1 MSMIYLHV
9 PFCTSRCIYCDFY
22 STTQSATVRHEYV
35 NAACAELANRTSYL
49 ADRHIQSIYFG
60 GGTPSQLQIKEIAI
74 LLDSINKHY
83 DIDTNAEITL
93 EANPDDVTP
102 DFAHNLC
109 NIGFNRVSLG
119 VQSFNDQILKMLNR
133 RHDAATAQDAVHTLQ
148 QAGLDNISID
158 LIYGLPTQLLQD
170 FSSDLQ
176 KAFSL
181 PIKHL
186 STYALSIEQGTLLQR
201 KIQSNEL
208 AETDEDTFIAEYEIM
223 MQQAHAHGFEHYEI
237 SNFALPGFASRH
249 NSGYWNNTPY
259 LGIGPGAHSFNGT
272 DERQYNEPNLGKY
285 ISAAGVPPHT
295 IEHLTLSD
303 QFDEQVFTSLRTRKG
318 LSLKNLEKRFG
329 KAWLEDLKRAAQKHI
344 SSGNL
349 SLNNNTL
356 CLTRKGI
363 MTSNDIISD
372 LMRAE

>member
-22 STTQSATVRHEYV
+22 STTLSATVRHEYV
-35 NAACAELANRTSYL
+35 NAACAELANRKSYL

-60 GGTPSQLQIKEIAI
+60 GGTPSQLQIKEIAL

-102 DFAHNLC
+102 DFAHNLR
-109 NIGFNRVSLG
+109 NLGFNRVSLG
-119 VQSFNDQILKMLNR
+119 VQSFNDRILKMLNR

-237 SNFALPGFASRH
+237 SNFALPGFESRH

-285 ISAAGVPPHT
+285 ISAAGFPPHT
-295 IEHLTLSD
+295 IEYLTLSD

-318 LSLKNLEKRFG
+318 LSLNAMEERFD
-329 KAWLEDLKRAAQKHI
+329 KAWHEYLKRAAQKHI
-344 SSGNL
+344 ISGNL

>member
-35 NAACAELANRTSYL
+35 NAACAELANRKSYL

-60 GGTPSQLQIKEIAI
+60 GGTPSQLQIKEIAL

-102 DFAHNLC
+102 DFAHNLR
-109 NIGFNRVSLG
+109 NLGFNRVSLG

-133 RHDAATAQDAVHTLQ
+133 RHDAATAQKAVHTLQ

-158 LIYGLPTQLLQD
+158 LIYGLPTQQLQN

-237 SNFALPGFASRH
+237 SNFALPGFESRH

-285 ISAAGVPPHT
+285 ISAAGLPPHT

-303 QFDEQVFTSLRTRKG
+303 QFDEQIFTSLRTRKG
-318 LSLKNLEKRFG
+318 LSLKTLEKRFG
-329 KAWLEDLKRAAQKHI
+329 EAWLEDLKRAAQKHI
-344 SSGNL
+344 ISGNL
-349 SLNNNTL
+349 SINNNTL

>member
-35 NAACAELANRTSYL
+35 NAACAELANRKSYL

-102 DFAHNLC
+102 DFAHNLR
-109 NIGFNRVSLG
+109 NLGFNRVSLG
-119 VQSFNDQILKMLNR
+119 VQSFNDRILKMLNR

-223 MQQAHAHGFEHYEI
+223 MQQAHVHGFEHYEI
-237 SNFALPGFASRH
+237 SNFALPGFESRH

-329 KAWLEDLKRAAQKHI
+329 EAWLEYLKRAAQKHI
-344 SSGNL
+344 ISGNL

>member
-102 DFAHNLC
+102 DFAHNLR
-109 NIGFNRVSLG
+109 NLGFNRISLG
-119 VQSFNDQILKMLNR
+119 IQSFNDQILKMLNR
-133 RHDAATAQDAVHTLQ
+133 RHDAATAQDAVRTLQ

-158 LIYGLPTQLLQD
+158 LIYGLPTQQLQD

-208 AETDEDTFIAEYEIM
+208 AETDEDTFIVEYEIM

-237 SNFALPGFASRH
+237 SNFALPGFESRH

-344 SSGNL
+344 SSG
-349 SLNNNTL
+349 SLTFNSDTL

>member
-102 DFAHNLC
+102 DFAHNLR
-109 NIGFNRVSLG
+109 NLGFNRVSLG
-119 VQSFNDQILKMLNR
+119 VQSFNDRILKMLNR

-237 SNFALPGFASRH
+237 SNFALPGFESRH

-285 ISAAGVPPHT
+285 ISAAGFPPHT
-295 IEHLTLSD
+295 IEHLTFSD

-318 LSLKNLEKRFG
+318 LSLKNLEKRFSE
-329 KAWLEDLKRAAQKHI
+329 AWLEDLKRAAQKHL
-344 SSGNL
+344 SSG
-349 SLNNNTL
+349 SLTFNNNTL

>member
-35 NAACAELANRTSYL
+35 NAACAELANRKDYL
-49 ADRHIQSIYFG
+49 ADRLIQSIYFG

-102 DFAHNLC
+102 DFAHNLR
-109 NIGFNRVSLG
+109 NLGFNRVSLG
-119 VQSFNDQILKMLNR
+119 VQSFNDRILKMLNR
-133 RHDAATAQDAVHTLQ
+133 RHDAATAQYAVHTLQ

-237 SNFALPGFASRH
+237 SNFALPGFESRH

-285 ISAAGVPPHT
+285 ISAAGLPPHT

-318 LSLKNLEKRFG
+318 LSLKTMEKRFG
-329 KAWLEDLKRAAQKHI
+329 EAWLEDLKRAAQKHI
-344 SSGNL
+344 SSG
-349 SLNNNTL
+349 SLTFNNNTL
-356 CLTRKGI
+356 CLTRKGF

>member
-35 NAACAELANRTSYL
+35 NAACAELANRTTYL

-102 DFAHNLC
+102 DFAHNLR
-109 NIGFNRVSLG
+109 NLGFNRVSLG
-119 VQSFNDQILKMLNR
+119 VQSFNDRILKMLNR

-176 KAFSL
+176 RAFSL

-237 SNFALPGFASRH
+237 SNFALPGFESRH

-285 ISAAGVPPHT
+285 ISAAGLPPHT

-303 QFDEQVFTSLRTRKG
+303 QFDEQIFTSLRTRKG
-318 LSLKNLEKRFG
+318 LSLKTLEKRFG
-329 KAWLEDLKRAAQKHI
+329 EAWLEDLKRAAQKHI
-344 SSGNL
+344 ISGNL
-349 SLNNNTL
+349 SINNNTL

>member
-102 DFAHNLC
+102 DFAHNLH
-109 NIGFNRVSLG
+109 NLGFNRVSLG
-119 VQSFNDQILKMLNR
+119 VQSFNDRILKMLNR

-181 PIKHL
+181 SIKHL

-237 SNFALPGFASRH
+237 SNFALPGFESRH

-285 ISAAGVPPHT
+285 ISAAGLPPHT
-295 IEHLTLSD
+295 IEHLTFSD

-329 KAWLEDLKRAAQKHI
+329 EAWLEDLKRAAQKHI
-344 SSGNL
+344 SSG
-349 SLNNNTL
+349 SLTFNKNTL

>member
-35 NAACAELANRTSYL
+35 NAACAELANRKSYL

-102 DFAHNLC
+102 DFAHNLR
-109 NIGFNRVSLG
+109 NLGFNRVSLG
-119 VQSFNDQILKMLNR
+119 VQSFNDRILKMLNR

-237 SNFALPGFASRH
+237 SNFALPGFESRH

-285 ISAAGVPPHT
+285 ISAAGFPPHT
-295 IEHLTLSD
+295 IENLTLSD
-303 QFDEQVFTSLRTRKG
+303 QFDEQVFTSLRTHKG

-329 KAWLEDLKRAAQKHI
+329 EAWLEDLKRAAQKHI
-344 SSGNL
+344 ISG
-349 SLNNNTL
+349 SLTFNNNTL

>member
-35 NAACAELANRTSYL
+35 NAACAELANRKSYL

-93 EANPDDVTP
+93 EANPDDVTH
-102 DFAHNLC
+102 DFAHDLC
-109 NIGFNRVSLG
+109 NLGFNRVSLG
-119 VQSFNDQILKMLNR
+119 VQSFNDRILKMLNR

-181 PIKHL
+181 PIKHC
-186 STYALSIEQGTLLQR
+186 R
-201 KIQSNEL
+201 
-208 AETDEDTFIAEYEIM
+208 
-223 MQQAHAHGFEHYEI
+223 
-237 SNFALPGFASRH
+237 P
-249 NSGYWNNTPY
+249 
-259 LGIGPGAHSFNGT
+259 
-272 DERQYNEPNLGKY
+272 
-285 ISAAGVPPHT
+285 
-295 IEHLTLSD
+295 
-303 QFDEQVFTSLRTRKG
+303 TR
-318 LSLKNLEKRFG
+318 
-329 KAWLEDLKRAAQKHI
+329 
-344 SSGNL
+344 
-349 SLNNNTL
+349 
-356 CLTRKGI
+356 
-363 MTSNDIISD
+363 
-372 LMRAE
+372 

>member
-35 NAACAELANRTSYL
+35 NAACAELANRKSYL

-102 DFAHNLC
+102 DFAHNLR
-109 NIGFNRVSLG
+109 NLGFNRVSLG

-133 RHDAATAQDAVHTLQ
+133 RHDAATAQKAVHTLQ

-170 FSSDLQ
+170 FSLDLQ

-237 SNFALPGFASRH
+237 SNFALPGFESRH

-285 ISAAGVPPHT
+285 ISAAGLPPHT

-303 QFDEQVFTSLRTRKG
+303 QFDEQVFT
-318 LSLKNLEKRFG
+318 
-329 KAWLEDLKRAAQKHI
+329 
-344 SSGNL
+344 
-349 SLNNNTL
+349 
-356 CLTRKGI
+356 
-363 MTSNDIISD
+363 
-372 LMRAE
+372 

>member
-102 DFAHNLC
+102 DFAHNLR
-109 NIGFNRVSLG
+109 NLGFNRVSLG
-119 VQSFNDQILKMLNR
+119 VQSFNDRILKMLNR

-158 LIYGLPTQLLQD
+158 LIYGLPTQQLQD

-237 SNFALPGFASRH
+237 SNFALPGFESRH

-285 ISAAGVPPHT
+285 ISAAGLPPHT

-303 QFDEQVFTSLRTRKG
+303 QFDEQVFTSLRTRRG

-329 KAWLEDLKRAAQKHI
+329 EAWLKDLKRAAQKHI
-344 SSGNL
+344 ISGNL
-349 SLNNNTL
+349 TLNNNTL

>member
-35 NAACAELANRTSYL
+35 NAACAELANRKSYL

-102 DFAHNLC
+102 DFAHNLR
-109 NIGFNRVSLG
+109 NLGFNRVSLG
-119 VQSFNDQILKMLNR
+119 VQSFNDRILKMLNR

-223 MQQAHAHGFEHYEI
+223 MQQAHVHGFEHYEI
-237 SNFALPGFASRH
+237 SNFALPGFESRH

-285 ISAAGVPPHT
+285 ISAAGFPPHT
-295 IEHLTLSD
+295 IEHHTLSD

-329 KAWLEDLKRAAQKHI
+329 EAWLEYLKRAAQKHI
-344 SSGNL
+344 ISGNL

>member
-22 STTQSATVRHEYV
+22 STTQSATFRHEYV
-35 NAACAELANRTSYL
+35 NAACAELANRTTYL

-60 GGTPSQLQIKEIAI
+60 GGTPSQLQIKEITL

-102 DFAHNLC
+102 DFAHNLR
-109 NIGFNRVSLG
+109 NLGFNRISLG
-119 VQSFNDQILKMLNR
+119 IQSFNDQILKMLNR
-133 RHDAATAQDAVHTLQ
+133 RHDAATARDAVHTLQ

-158 LIYGLPTQLLQD
+158 LIYGLPTQQLQD

-237 SNFALPGFASRH
+237 SNFALPGFESRH

-259 LGIGPGAHSFNGT
+259 LGIGPGAHSFDGT
-272 DERQYNEPNLGKY
+272 DERQYNEPSLGKY

-295 IEHLTLSD
+295 IEHLTFSD

-318 LSLKNLEKRFG
+318 LSLKTMEKRFD

-344 SSGNL
+344 ISGNL

>member
-35 NAACAELANRTSYL
+35 NAACAELANRTTYL

-60 GGTPSQLQIKEIAI
+60 GGTPSQLQIKEIAL

-102 DFAHNLC
+102 DFAHNLR
-109 NIGFNRVSLG
+109 NLGFNRISLG

-303 QFDEQVFTSLRTRKG
+303 QFDEQIFTSLRTRKG
-318 LSLKNLEKRFG
+318 LSLKTLEKRFG
-329 KAWLEDLKRAAQKHI
+329 EAWLEDLKRAAQKHI
-344 SSGNL
+344 ISGNL
-349 SLNNNTL
+349 SINNNTL

>member
-102 DFAHNLC
+102 DFAHNLR
-109 NIGFNRVSLG
+109 NLGFNRVSLG
-119 VQSFNDQILKMLNR
+119 VQSFNDRILKMLNR

-237 SNFALPGFASRH
+237 SNFALPGFESRH

-285 ISAAGVPPHT
+285 ISAAGLPPHT

-318 LSLKNLEKRFG
+318 LSLKTMEKRFD

-349 SLNNNTL
+349 TFNDYTL
-356 CLTRKGI
+356 CLTRKCI

>member
-1 MSMIYLHV
+1 M
-9 PFCTSRCIYCDFY
+9 
-22 STTQSATVRHEYV
+22 
-35 NAACAELANRTSYL
+35 
-49 ADRHIQSIYFG
+49 
-60 GGTPSQLQIKEIAI
+60 
-74 LLDSINKHY
+74 
-83 DIDTNAEITL
+83 
-93 EANPDDVTP
+93 
-102 DFAHNLC
+102 
-109 NIGFNRVSLG
+109 
-119 VQSFNDQILKMLNR
+119 
-133 RHDAATAQDAVHTLQ
+133 
-148 QAGLDNISID
+148 
-158 LIYGLPTQLLQD
+158 
-170 FSSDLQ
+170 
-176 KAFSL
+176 
-181 PIKHL
+181 
-186 STYALSIEQGTLLQR
+186 LQR

-237 SNFALPGFASRH
+237 SNFALPGFESRH

-285 ISAAGVPPHT
+285 ISAAGLPPHT
-295 IEHLTLSD
+295 IEHLTFSD
-303 QFDEQVFTSLRTRKG
+303 QFDEQVFTSLRTSKG
-318 LSLKNLEKRFG
+318 LSLKTMEKRFD

-349 SLNNNTL
+349 SFYNNTL

>member
-35 NAACAELANRTSYL
+35 NAACAELANRKSYL
-49 ADRHIQSIYFG
+49 ADRLIQSIYFG

-102 DFAHNLC
+102 DFAHNLR
-109 NIGFNRVSLG
+109 NLGFNRVSLG
-119 VQSFNDQILKMLNR
+119 VQSFNDRILKMLNR

-237 SNFALPGFASRH
+237 SNFALPGFESRH

-285 ISAAGVPPHT
+285 ISATGLPPHT

-303 QFDEQVFTSLRTRKG
+303 QFDEQIFTSLRTRKG
-318 LSLKNLEKRFG
+318 LSLNNLEKRFD

-349 SLNNNTL
+349 TFNDYTL

>member
-35 NAACAELANRTSYL
+35 NAACAELANRKSYL

-102 DFAHNLC
+102 DFAHNLR
-109 NIGFNRVSLG
+109 NLGFNRVSLG
-119 VQSFNDQILKMLNR
+119 VQSFNDRILKMLNR

-237 SNFALPGFASRH
+237 SNFALPGFESRH
-249 NSGYWNNTPY
+249 NSGYWNSIPY

-285 ISAAGVPPHT
+285 ISAAGLPPHT

-303 QFDEQVFTSLRTRKG
+303 QFDEQIFTSLRTRKG
-318 LSLKNLEKRFG
+318 LSLKNLEKRFD
-329 KAWLEDLKRAAQKHI
+329 KAWIEYLKRAAQKHI
-344 SSGNL
+344 ISGNL
-349 SLNNNTL
+349 SLNNTL

>member
-35 NAACAELANRTSYL
+35 NAACAELANRKSYL
-49 ADRHIQSIYFG
+49 ADRQIQSIYFG

-102 DFAHNLC
+102 DFAHNLRHL
-109 NIGFNRVSLG
+109 GFNRVSLG
-119 VQSFNDQILKMLNR
+119 VQSFNDRILKMLNR

-148 QAGLDNISID
+148 QAGLENISID

-186 STYALSIEQGTLLQR
+186 
-201 KIQSNEL
+201 
-208 AETDEDTFIAEYEIM
+208 
-223 MQQAHAHGFEHYEI
+223 
-237 SNFALPGFASRH
+237 
-249 NSGYWNNTPY
+249 
-259 LGIGPGAHSFNGT
+259 
-272 DERQYNEPNLGKY
+272 
-285 ISAAGVPPHT
+285 
-295 IEHLTLSD
+295 
-303 QFDEQVFTSLRTRKG
+303 
-318 LSLKNLEKRFG
+318 
-329 KAWLEDLKRAAQKHI
+329 
-344 SSGNL
+344 
-349 SLNNNTL
+349 
-356 CLTRKGI
+356 
-363 MTSNDIISD
+363 
-372 LMRAE
+372 

>member
-35 NAACAELANRTSYL
+35 NAACAELAYRTSYL

-102 DFAHNLC
+102 DFAHNLR
-109 NIGFNRVSLG
+109 NLGFNRVSLG
-119 VQSFNDQILKMLNR
+119 VQSFNDRILKMLNR

-237 SNFALPGFASRH
+237 SNFALPGFESRH

-285 ISAAGVPPHT
+285 ISAAGLPPHT

-329 KAWLEDLKRAAQKHI
+329 EAWLEYLKRAAQKHI
-344 SSGNL
+344 ISGNL

>member
-35 NAACAELANRTSYL
+35 NAACAELANRKSYL
-49 ADRHIQSIYFG
+49 ADRLIQSIYFG

-102 DFAHNLC
+102 DFAHNLR
-109 NIGFNRVSLG
+109 NLGFNRVSLG
-119 VQSFNDQILKMLNR
+119 VQSFNDRILKMLNR

>member
-35 NAACAELANRTSYL
+35 NAACAELANRKSYL

-102 DFAHNLC
+102 DFAHNLR

-329 KAWLEDLKRAAQKHI
+329 KAWLEYLKRAAQKHI

>member
-102 DFAHNLC
+102 DFAHNLR
-109 NIGFNRVSLG
+109 NLGFNRVSLG
-119 VQSFNDQILKMLNR
+119 VQSFNDRILKMLNR

-237 SNFALPGFASRH
+237 SNFALPGFESRH

-285 ISAAGVPPHT
+285 ISAAGLPPHT

-318 LSLKNLEKRFG
+318 LSLKAMEDRFD
-329 KAWLEDLKRAAQKHI
+329 KAWLEYLKRTAQKHI
-344 SSGNL
+344 ISGNL

>member
-22 STTQSATVRHEYV
+22 STTQSAAVRHKYV
-35 NAACAELANRTSYL
+35 NAACAELTNRTSYL
-49 ADRHIQSIYFG
+49 PDKHIQSIYFG
-60 GGTPSQLQIKEIAI
+60 GGTPSRLQINEIAKLFDCI
-74 LLDSINKHY
+74 DKHY
-83 DIDTNAEITL
+83 DIDNHAEITL
-93 EANPDDVTP
+93 EANPDDITRN
-102 DFAHNLC
+102 FACSLRQ
-109 NIGFNRVSLG
+109 IGFNRISLG
-119 VQSFNDQILKMLNR
+119 VQSFDDRILKMLNR
-133 RHDAATAQDAVHTLQ
+133 RHDATTAQDAVYTLQ
-148 QAGLDNISID
+148 YAGIENLSID
-158 LIYGLPTQLLQD
+158 LIYGLPTQRLQD

-201 KIQSNEL
+201 KIQSGEL
-208 AETDEDTFIAEYEIM
+208 AETDEDTFIAEYEVM
-223 MQQAHAHGFEHYEI
+223 MQQAQANGFEHYEI
-237 SNFALPGFASRH
+237 SNFALPGFESRH

-272 DERQYNEPNLGKY
+272 DERQYNEPNLQNY
-285 ISAAGVPPHT
+285 LTTAGFPPYN

-303 QFDEQVFTSLRTRKG
+303 QFDEQVFTALRTHKG
-318 LSLKNLEKRFG
+318 LLLSNIEKKYG
-329 KAWLEDLKRAAQKHI
+329 KAWLDELKEVAQKHI
-344 SSGNL
+344 SNDNL
-349 SLNNNTL
+349 KFYNGTL
-356 CLTRKGI
+356 CLTQKGI